1 MVDHEDI
8 HDFDRICRILHGVCS
23 VNKTGTCF
31 HKYVTLYIPNA
42 HNQQSNN
49 VMKKRNMYNA
59 QFIRSPMKIKASE
72 INIEGAKAFAILRS
86 FFTGAILAEPEV

>member
-1 MVDHEDI
+1 
-8 HDFDRICRILHGVCS
+8 
-23 VNKTGTCF
+23 
-31 HKYVTLYIPNA
+31 
-42 HNQQSNN
+42 
-49 VMKKRNMYNA
+49 MKKRNMYNA